1 MSFFPLQPRKGQHA
15 VWFQHPFHPENQSV
29 SAFSKNFDFSTL
41 TAEDAVAA
49 ACSQDVV
56 LKKVIG
62 NQSTNVLTL
71 TIAKNQQ
78 MNLD

>member
-15 VWFQHPFHPENQSV
+15 VWFQHYPENQPV
-29 SAFSKNFDFSTL
+29 SALSKHFDFSTL

-49 ACSQDVV
+49 ACSQDAV
-56 LKKVIG
+56 LKKVTA
-62 NQSTNVLTL
+62 NRFANVLTL
-71 TIAKNQQ
+71 TTAKNQQ